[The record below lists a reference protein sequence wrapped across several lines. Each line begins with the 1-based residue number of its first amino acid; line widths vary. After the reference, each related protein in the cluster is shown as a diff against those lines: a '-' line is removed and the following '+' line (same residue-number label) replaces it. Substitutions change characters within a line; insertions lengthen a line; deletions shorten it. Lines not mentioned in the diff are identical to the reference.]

1 MQGYVIRKL
10 GAAEQRCALR
20 RRRLLRLPPFAR
32 LGDRRHSARRRRY
45 AINLPAVSPEYVS
58 VLRELQAIGVST
70 RTITMPPPV
79 LESADNLLDGLTTQP
94 GLHGTT
100 HVPPG
105 EHALDPTVFRW
116 GLTEKHLDLAEHYIG
131 LPVRYL
137 GVEIK
142 REAPGESSHQA
153 IRRWHI
159 DVEDRRMLKMII
171 YLSDVD
177 DQSAPFEYVD
187 SASTQRILFSRRDV
201 RRPLPSADTFEN
213 IIFEEE
219 IHRVTGPRLTVIYAD
234 TSHILHRVKTP
245 TESERTSVTFVYASD
260 TAFYAYP
267 HFMPPRKALQE
278 LRPTL
283 SSRQLRA
290 LGME

>member
-1 MQGYVIRKL
+1 MSFESSVQL
-10 GAAEQRCALR
+10 SNDMRCAGGDSSACR
-20 RRRLLRLPPFAR
+20 RSLDSEIGATPQGVGAMRSIFRRCRRSTSRCSENCRQSASRHERSPCPRLSWNQR
-32 LGDRRHSARRRRY
+32 TTCWTD
-45 AINLPAVSPEYVS
+45 SPLSPGYT
-58 VLRELQAIGVST
+58 AP
-70 RTITMPPPV
+70 RTF
-79 LESADNLLDGLTTQP
+79 
-94 GLHGTT
+94 
-100 HVPPG
+100 PPG

-116 GLTEKHLDLAEHYIG
+116 GGLTEKHLDLAEHYIG

-267 HFMPPRKALQE
+267 HFMPPPRKALQE
-278 LRPTL
+278 LRPPTL